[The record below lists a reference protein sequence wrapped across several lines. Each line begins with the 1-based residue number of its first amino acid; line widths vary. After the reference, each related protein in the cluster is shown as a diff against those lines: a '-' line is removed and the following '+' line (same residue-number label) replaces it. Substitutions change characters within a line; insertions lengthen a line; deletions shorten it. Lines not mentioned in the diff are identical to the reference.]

1 MKTSEAKVTIPREA
15 ADRIEG
21 LRSSA
26 LSNER
31 IVDVYVS
38 EGRGTPPSTRG
49 IRSISFDTLLSALVN
64 GYEREL
70 TEEEAR
76 EQAFDSIRSYY
87 AWLGERERCE
97 GIRVNGNPFEF
108 KRAQT
113 AIRLT
118 LNVLGTEIS
127 GINDAKLY
135 EKGGAA

>member
-1 MKTSEAKVTIPREA
+1 MTTIKPVTIPREA

-76 EQAFDSIRSYY
+76 ELAYEELREIYTTPPQSMFARGFD
-87 AWLGERERCE
+87 E
-97 GIRVNGNPFEF
+97 GLVF
-108 KRAQT
+108 
-113 AIRLT
+113 T
-118 LNVLGTEIS
+118 LNTLGIVIP
-127 GINDAKLY
+127 GINEVIND

>member
-1 MKTSEAKVTIPREA
+1 MTTIKPVIIPREA

-38 EGRGTPPSTRG
+38 EGRGTPLSTRG
-49 IRSISFDTLLSALVN
+49 IRSISFDTLLTALVV

-70 TEEEAR
+70 TEEEERDIAIASLR
-76 EQAFDSIRSYY
+76 DYY
-87 AWLGERERCE
+87 GWLGEQAGYAQMRI
-97 GIRVNGNPFEF
+97 GGNPLEF
-108 KRAQT
+108 KRTQN

-118 LNVLGTEIS
+118 LNTLGTIIP
-127 GINDAKLY
+127 GINEVIND
-135 EKGGAA
+135 EEGGVA

>member
-1 MKTSEAKVTIPREA
+1 MTTIKPVTIPREA

-76 EQAFDSIRSYY
+76 ELAYEELREIYATLRSQCLPADST
-87 AWLGERERCE
+87 
-97 GIRVNGNPFEF
+97 
-108 KRAQT
+108 K
-113 AIRLT
+113 
-118 LNVLGTEIS
+118 
-127 GINDAKLY
+127 D
-135 EKGGAA
+135 

>member
-1 MKTSEAKVTIPREA
+1 MTTIKPVTIPREA

-76 EQAFDSIRSYY
+76 ELAYEELREIYATPPQSMFARGFD
-87 AWLGERERCE
+87 E
-97 GIRVNGNPFEF
+97 GLIF
-108 KRAQT
+108 
-113 AIRLT
+113 T
-118 LNVLGTEIS
+118 LNTLGIVIP
-127 GINDAKLY
+127 GIND